1 MNTLEFFQAT
11 LPAEG
16 TYFLALFRPGSKA
29 PAHKAFDSLEAMAE
43 AVAKIEQANPT
54 WSIYHACAS
63 YNQPFIEVEVKG
75 EIKRKYRVGENWNKA
90 KSFWC
95 DIDCGED
102 KASEGKGYATKKEAA
117 TAIVNFCTKS
127 GFPRPMF
134 VDSGNGI
141 HCYWPLSKAIPADAW
156 VRIASALKALFAH
169 HGLLVDPSRTADF
182 ASILRPVGSFHKK
195 GAPKEVVCKQLA
207 IENDPREF
215 AGLVKNLVTGIKVD
229 LPRPAISQ
237 EMLDANADIL
247 GHVSSNVSI
256 PVSAIKIAEKCS
268 QVAEMRDLRGDV
280 DHEHWRGV
288 LGIIKHCVEG
298 EELAQ
303 EWSNG
308 YSGYSEQETHD
319 KFESWN
325 TAPATCEFFKK
336 CNPTGCQGCEYNGK
350 INTPMVLGRIVV
362 KQEAEV
368 VEAIV
373 DGEAMEVQIPD
384 FPNGYRHDNGML
396 IRAMKDKDNIVHE
409 VTVSP
414 NLFYPLYRIR
424 KEDGTYSL
432 KLRVHLPNQKTR
444 EVEIDTACLASPQ
457 ELAKALCR
465 YEITGSNAKDS
476 NLHMNAYMK
485 DFLEKLKREA
495 DEVNTMTTYGWSPNL
510 DSFLLGDRLYH
521 SDGTIRKV
529 FVGGSAKRLLPA
541 FTMKG
546 TVEGYSSA
554 ISHIYN
560 RPGMEPM
567 QYVLM
572 AAFGSI
578 LTPLVDSQYKGLIMS
593 IAGSD
598 TAKGKTTVCL
608 NGLYAFGDAQEL
620 KIAAGEKT
628 ATVNGQFGMMS
639 TLQNVPML
647 LDEMTHVKPEVVSTL
662 SMLVTNGKGKLREQ
676 VRNNNVEL
684 AAIKDFALSLYAT
697 SNEGL
702 HGKIAEAQGNSQA
715 EAVRVIEINIDRYP
729 ETKIDPEKEDI
740 EPVRRSIERNVG
752 VAGDKFIR
760 YVVTHTDEIAIKIA
774 KNVSMLSK
782 HITASDYRFWRW
794 HAAATLTALEITNEL
809 GITHFS
815 YEKLSAFVIELFI
828 SMGTSVSQQNK
839 ITPDEALNKI
849 ISSLHDRIIVTS
861 EYRDSRDG
869 RGPEYANVR
878 GEPAGRYINGNINS
892 KDQFLAGKLFICNK
906 EFIAA
911 CKPLR
916 VDPVVVLR
924 YATNVGVLVPYE
936 KKFTLG
942 RGTNVKTGNTNV
954 VCIDQLKLEELNT
967 DAPKLT
973 LAAGKVAN
981 IGSKVAVK

>member
-1 MNTLEFFQAT
+1 MNTLEFFQAI

-16 TYFLALFRPGSKA
+16 TYFLALFQPGRDA
-29 PAHKAFDSLEAMAE
+29 PMHKAFPNLEAMAA
-43 AVAKIEQANPT
+43 AVAKIEQEKPSWT
-54 WSIYHACAS
+54 IYHACSS
-63 YNQPFIEVEVKG
+63 YKQPFIEVG
-75 EIKRKYRVGENWNKA
+75 EKKKYRVKDNWGQA
-90 KSFWC
+90 KSFWA

-102 KASEGKGYATKKEAA
+102 KASEGKGYATKKEAYL
-117 TAIVNFCTKS
+117 AIVAFCTKT
-127 GFPRPMF
+127 GFPVPMF

-141 HCYWPLSKAIPADAW
+141 HCYWTLSRAISSDAW
-156 VRIASALKALFAH
+156 CRVALALKALFAS

-182 ASILRPVGSFHKK
+182 ASILRPVGAFHKK
-195 GAPKEVVCKQLA
+195 GEPKLVQCKKTCELVEPKQLVDL
-207 IENDPREF
+207 IKELTKD
-215 AGLVKNLVTGIKVD
+215 IKVET
-229 LPRPAISQ
+229 PRQTISQ
-237 EMLDANADIL
+237 AALDANADL
-247 GHVSSNVSI
+247 LAHVSTNVQV
-256 PVSAIKIAEKCS
+256 PTSAIKIAERCE
-268 QVAEMRDLRGDV
+268 QLAEMRDTGGNVGYD
-280 DHEHWRGV
+280 HWRGV
-288 LGIIKHCVEG
+288 IGIIKHCVEG
-298 EELAQ
+298 DELAH
-303 EWSNG
+303 EWS
-308 YSGYSEQETHD
+308 SEAPGYSEQETQSKID
-319 KFESWN
+319 SWN
-325 TAPATCEFFKK
+325 TGPTKCEFFKS
-336 CNPTGCQGCEYNGK
+336 CNPKGCQGCEFNGK
-350 INTPMVLGRIVV
+350 INTPMVLGRVIE

-373 DGEAMEVQIPD
+373 DGQTMEVQIPA
-384 FPNGYRHDNGML
+384 FPDGYSHQNNHLYRS
-396 IRAMKDKDNIVHE
+396 MKDKDGIDHQIH
-409 VTVSP
+409 VSP
-414 NLFYPLYRIR
+414 NLFYPLFRIR
-424 KEDGTYSL
+424 KEDGTYGL
-432 KLRVHLPNQKTR
+432 RLRVHLPNSKTR

-457 ELAKALCR
+457 ELAKSLCR
-465 YEITGSNAKDS
+465 YEITGSNSKDS
-476 NLHMNAYMK
+476 NLHINAYMK

-495 DEVNTMTTYGWSPNL
+495 DEVNTMTTYGWSDDL
-510 DSFLLGDRLYH
+510 SSFLIGDRLYH
-521 SDGTIRKV
+521 ADGTVRKV
-529 FVGGSAKRLLPA
+529 FVGGSAKRFLPHLGI
-541 FTMKG
+541 KG

-554 ISHIYN
+554 INHIYN

-608 NGLYAFGDAQEL
+608 NGLYAFGDAEQL

-639 TLQNVPML
+639 TMQNIPIL

-676 VRNNNVEL
+676 VRNNNVEI
-684 AAIKDFALSLYAT
+684 AEIKDFAMSLYAT

-729 ETKIDPEKEDI
+729 DTKIDPDKEDI
-740 EPVRRSIERNVG
+740 EPVRRTIERNSG
-752 VAGDKFIR
+752 AAGDKFIR
-760 YVVTHTDEIAIKIA
+760 HVVTHADEIAIKIA
-774 KNVSMLSK
+774 KNVSRLRTE
-782 HITASDYRFWRW
+782 ITASDYRFWRW

-809 GITHFS
+809 GITHFNH
-815 YEKLSAFVIELFI
+815 EKLYSFIIELFH
-828 SMGTSVSQQNK
+828 SMGTSVQQQNK

-849 ISSLHDRIIVTS
+849 ISSLHDKIIVTS

-869 RGPEYANVR
+869 RGPEYVNVR
-878 GEPAGRYINGNINS
+878 GEPVGRYINGNINS
-892 KDQFLAGKLFICNK
+892 KDEFLAGKLFICRK

-916 VDPVVVLR
+916 MDAEVVLR
-924 YATNVGVLVPYE
+924 YAANAGVLVPYD

-954 VCIDQLKLEELNT
+954 VCIDQLKLEELNV

-973 LAAGKVAN
+973 LAVGKVLN
-981 IGSKVAVK
+981 IGSKAAAK